1 MGLSP
6 EAVIGL
12 LILFVTC
19 APSAFV
25 VLRWINRRKKRSKEF
40 KIIEDAS
47 IRISSS

>member
-12 LILFVTC
+12 FTLFVTC

-25 VLRWINRRKKRSKEF
+25 VLSWINRRKKRSQEF
-40 KIIEDAS
+40 NMIEDAS

>member
-12 LILFVTC
+12 VTLSATC

-25 VLRWINRRKKRSKEF
+25 VLRWINRRKKNSQAF
-40 KIIEDAS
+40 SMIEDAS
-47 IRISSS
+47 VRISSI